1 VAEALAHNV
10 DRLTG
15 GQQQRGVGVPQ
26 VMQADGGQA
35 AVTEGL
41 GAPGHVTDARQMY
54 EPAAATVAALEAELA
69 ECERRA
75 ANIVQVVSDGADLT
89 AQVEARSLRL
99 AFEEEAGALRER
111 IRMAREIAA
120 PCVAANGETAAEL
133 GKARAA
139 LAELEEA
146 VKAPFLTGMGPRTP
160 QWPAYQVY
168 TGFWFHDLTSARS
181 RAILMKALKDSGLG
195 AEIET
200 RAIEAFR
207 AGDPAALAVGGNTTR
222 LADGNTVITSPGQP
236 PVVYHGHATAA
247 EVGRLPGLPMGDG
260 RTAADVMVDAWGAIL
275 HQGASGLP
283 GIHHGAHPPAR

>member
-1 VAEALAHNV
+1 
-10 DRLTG
+10 
-15 GQQQRGVGVPQ
+15 
-26 VMQADGGQA
+26 
-35 AVTEGL
+35 
-41 GAPGHVTDARQMY
+41 
-54 EPAAATVAALEAELA
+54 
-69 ECERRA
+69 
-75 ANIVQVVSDGADLT
+75 
-89 AQVEARSLRL
+89 
-99 AFEEEAGALRER
+99 
-111 IRMAREIAA
+111 
-120 PCVAANGETAAEL
+120 
-133 GKARAA
+133 
-139 LAELEEA
+139 
-146 VKAPFLTGMGPRTP
+146 MGPRTP

-275 HQGASGLP
+275 HQGARGLP